1 MTTVF
6 LKDLEKNH
14 QYYEK
19 NTRRFFQSNGEIVI
33 ADGKIVGY
41 GSDEESNSRLY
52 HNVHADGDEEDLSLE
67 DAKRAVEAFAKK
79 DEVHKPQKILKRK
92 KISVKS
98 GNMNDCLETDQAK

>member
-41 GSDEESNSRLY
+41 TTSSNFSFYYNKNICLAYINHEITDNDELFVEVEGERYALN
-52 HNVHADGDEEDLSLE
+52 LE
-67 DAKRAVEAFAKK
+67 K
-79 DEVHKPQKILKRK
+79 
-92 KISVKS
+92 
-98 GNMNDCLETDQAK
+98 QAIHDPRSEKLRS